1 LRTIFEA
8 SQPGRR
14 AVWFEPA
21 AEAAPPDA
29 IPAERRREVAPGL
42 PEVAEIDLM
51 RHYVGLSHLN
61 YSIASGPYPLGSCT
75 MKYNPVVNE
84 RIAALPGLS
93 GLHPRQ
99 PLATVQGA
107 LALMVELEAA
117 LCELTGMDA
126 YTLQPAAGAQ
136 GELTGMLIVR
146 AYHSARG
153 QDGQRTEVLVPD
165 SAHGTNPATA
175 SMAGFSVVAVP
186 SDRRGNVD
194 IAALRA
200 RAGAHTAGL
209 MLTNPST
216 LGVFDDGIEQIAGI
230 VHDAGGL
237 LYYDGANMNPIL
249 GITRPGDMGFDVMH
263 LNLHKTFSTPHGG
276 GGPGAGPV
284 GVKAFLRPF
293 LPGPRPVRLEAAGD
307 GLAYGLEAPSPESIG
322 RVRSFFGNFLVLV
335 RAYAYILAQGG
346 EGLRQVAEDAVLAA
360 NYLARSLGPDYPL
373 AYDRTPMHEFV
384 VSAGALKQ
392 ATGIRALDL
401 AKGLCDQ
408 EVHPPTVY
416 FPLTVDEAMMVE
428 PTETEAKENL
438 DRVAAAFRR
447 VAELARS
454 DPARLRTAPHTAPV
468 SRLDEARATRR
479 PDLRYRRGES
489 LPERDP
495 EHAQAGAPAPA
506 LRP

>member
-1 LRTIFEA
+1 MKTIFEE
-8 SQPGRR
+8 SRPGRR

-21 AEAAPPDA
+21 AEAAPADA
-29 IPAERRREVAPGL
+29 IPPERRRAVGPGL
-42 PEVAEIDLM
+42 PEVAEIDIL

-84 RIAALPGLS
+84 RVAALPGLAS
-93 GLHPRQ
+93 LHPRQ

-107 LALMVELEAA
+107 LRLMVELEAA

-126 YTLQPAAGAQ
+126 FTLQPAAGAQ

-146 AYHSARG
+146 AYHEERG
-153 QDGQRTEVLVPD
+153 EADRRTEVLVPD

-186 SDRRGNVD
+186 SDARGNVD
-194 IAALRA
+194 VAALRE
-200 RAGAHTAGL
+200 RAGERTAGL

-216 LGVFDDGIEQIAGI
+216 LGVFDDGIEEIARI
-230 VHDAGGL
+230 VHEAGGL

-284 GVKAFLRPF
+284 GVKDALRPY
-293 LPGPRPVRLEAAGD
+293 LPGPRPVRLPGGESLG
-307 GLAYGLEAPSPESIG
+307 YGLEPASDWSIG

-346 EGLRQVAEDAVLAA
+346 DGLRQVAEDSVLAA
-360 NYLARSLGPDYPL
+360 NYLAHALGPDYPL
-373 AYDRTPMHEFV
+373 AYERTPMHEFV
-384 VSAGALKQ
+384 VTAAGLQKE
-392 ATGIRALDL
+392 TGVRALDL
-401 AKGLCDQ
+401 AKGLCD
-408 EVHPPTVY
+408 EGVHPPTVY

-428 PTETEAKENL
+428 PTETEARENL
-438 DRVAAAFRR
+438 DRLAAAFRQ
-447 VAELARS
+447 VAALARTH
-454 DPARLRTAPHTAPV
+454 PERLHTAPHHAPV
-468 SRLDEARATRR
+468 ARLDEARATRK
-479 PDLRYRRGES
+479 PDLRYRPGES
-489 LPERDP
+489 LPEADP
-495 EHAQAGAPAPA
+495 EHGREGVPAA
-506 LRP
+506 SGRP

>member
-1 LRTIFEA
+1 MRSIFEA
-8 SQPGRR
+8 SRPGRR
-14 AVWFEPA
+14 AVWFEAA
-21 AEAAPPDA
+21 AEAAPADA
-29 IPAERRREVAPGL
+29 IPASRRREVAPRL
-42 PEVAEIDLM
+42 PEVAEIDLL
-51 RHYVGLSHLN
+51 RHYVGLSHMN

-84 RIAALPGLS
+84 RIASLPGLS

-99 PLATVQGA
+99 PLSTVQGA

-117 LCELTGMDA
+117 LCEITGMDA
-126 YTLQPAAGAQ
+126 FTLQPAAGAQ

-146 AYHSARG
+146 AYHLERG
-153 QDGQRTEVLVPD
+153 EGATRTEVLVPD

-186 SDRRGNVD
+186 SDSRGNVD
-194 IAALRA
+194 IAALRE
-200 RAGAHTAGL
+200 RAGERTAGL

-216 LGVFDDGIEQIAGI
+216 LGLFDDGIGEIARI

-284 GVKAFLRPF
+284 GVKAFLGAY
-293 LPGPRPVRLEAAGD
+293 LPGPRPVRVAAPAD
-307 GLAYGLEAPSPESIG
+307 GLAYGLEAASEHSIG

-346 EGLRQVAEDAVLAA
+346 DGLRQVAEDAVLAA

-384 VSAGALKQ
+384 VSPQGLKQ

-401 AKGLCDQ
+401 AKGLCD
-408 EVHPPTVY
+408 EGVHPPTVY
-416 FPLTVDEAMMVE
+416 FPLTVEEAMMVE

-438 DRVAAAFRR
+438 DRLAAAFRR
-447 VAELARS
+447 VADLARS
-454 DPARLRTAPHTAPV
+454 DPERLRTAPHTAPV

-479 PDLRYRRGES
+479 PDLRYRPGLS
-489 LPERDP
+489 LPEHDP
-495 EHAQAGAPAPA
+495 ERAGAGAPAAA